1 MKRLTLL
8 LALIAFMTFAVSASA
23 DDISFS
29 GGVSINQGGTSS
41 SPAVNFTF
49 GGLTVTP
56 GTLGG
61 DSLEGTSVLINPTT
75 SFSFTSVVGSNGYF
89 SPNGGT
95 MTVGNGTTGTL
106 TGDITFVTITGSGN
120 STFDISIALS
130 NINITGGSSAF
141 LTSLAGTTNGSGVFT
156 FQFKTPT
163 GTAGLNDLLN
173 MGLGT
178 GKLANTSTLNTS
190 VSGTVAVPE
199 PASLFLLGSGLMA
212 GARFVRR
219 RVKR

>member
-8 LALIAFMTFAVSASA
+8 LALFALLTFTVSASA

-29 GGVSINQGGTSS
+29 GGVTLTQTGTTS

-49 GGLTVTP
+49 SGLTVTP

-61 DSLEGTSVLINPTT
+61 DALEGTAVSINPTT
-75 SFSFTSVVGSNGYF
+75 AFSFTSITGSNGYF

-95 MTVGNGTTGTL
+95 MSIGNGTTGTL
-106 TGDITFVTITGSGN
+106 SGDIQFVTITGNGLGA
-120 STFDISIALS
+120 FSINIGLS
-130 NINITGGSSAF
+130 NINITGGTSAL
-141 LTSLAGTTNGSGVFT
+141 LTSLAGQQNGSGVFT
-156 FQFKTPT
+156 FQF
-163 GTAGLNDLLN
+163 TAGGGLNDLLN

-178 GKLANTSTLNTS
+178 GTLGGKGSIATS
-190 VSGTVAVPE
+190 VSGSVSVPE

-212 GARFVRR
+212 GGGFIRR
-219 RVKR
+219 KLKR